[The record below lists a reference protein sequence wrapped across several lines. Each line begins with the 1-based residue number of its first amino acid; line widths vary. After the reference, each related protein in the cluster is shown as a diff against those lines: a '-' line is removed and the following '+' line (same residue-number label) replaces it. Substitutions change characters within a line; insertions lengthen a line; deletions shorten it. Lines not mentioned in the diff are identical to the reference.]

1 MLLKNR
7 NHSLVL
13 YYLFVIAVSILPF
26 IPILSSS
33 LLPHTH
39 DGLVHLPRMAAYY
52 KALQDGQIPV
62 RWAGDLN
69 FGYGLPLFN
78 FIYQFPYI
86 ISSLFLFLGFGLVF
100 SFKLTLLTSFLFSG
114 VFMFLFAKRFFNDTQ
129 KALLVT
135 VFYQFA
141 PFRLVELLIRGSL
154 GEVYTYTFLPFL
166 LYGLYS
172 FSQERKFKNFLI
184 AAVGGTLLILSHNAI
199 SLSFFAVSFLF
210 LLFFSKDIKSFFWSV
225 FSQISGLFL
234 AAFYW
239 IPAIFEH
246 KYTYG
251 DLFMKDLYKSYFP
264 PFLNFFIP
272 NITNDSRLQTG
283 GISVQFG
290 LFQVIAV
297 IIAIFLL
304 LRRRKNADSKKI
316 IFGLFL
322 VTLSLFFMQPVS
334 IFMWQHMSLLRQFQF
349 PWRLLSVVVLGTSLL
364 SISYFS
370 IKQFNGKIIYRVLIV
385 IVILS
390 TIFYWKPNLG
400 YDKIDESYYWNFPLN
415 TTYFGETDVIWSAGP
430 AKKYPKQRV
439 EIIGGKGAVENFQK
453 NSYSQSFKLT
463 AQNEVQLVDHIQYFP
478 GWRVY
483 VDNKMVP
490 IEFQDPNWRGE
501 ITFRIPKGE
510 HNISVIFKESA
521 IRFVADSISAASVVL
536 LMVFPLVWKK
546 IRV

>member
-1 MLLKNR
+1 MLSKNR

-13 YYLFVIAVSILPF
+13 YYLLVIATSILPF
-26 IPILSSS
+26 IYILSSS

-52 KALQDGQIPV
+52 KALHDGQIPV

-86 ISSLFLFLGFGLVF
+86 ISSLFLFLGFGLVL

-114 VFMFLFAKRFFNDTQ
+114 IFMFLFAKRFFNDTQ
-129 KALLVT
+129 KAFLVT

-141 PFRLVELLIRGSL
+141 PFRMVELLIRGSL
-154 GEVYTYTFLPFL
+154 GEVYTYTFLPLF
-166 LYGLYS
+166 LYGLYA
-172 FSQERKFKNFLI
+172 FNQEKKFKNFLI
-184 AAVGGTLLILSHNAI
+184 ASLAGALLILSHNAI
-199 SLSFFAVSFLF
+199 SLTFFAVSFVF
-210 LLFFSKDIKSFFWSV
+210 LLFFSKDIKSFFLCV
-225 FSQISGLFL
+225 LSQITGLCL

-239 IPAIFEH
+239 IPAIVEH

-264 PFLNFFIP
+264 PFLHFFIP
-272 NITNDSRLQTG
+272 NFTNDSALQTG
-283 GISVQFG
+283 GISVGFG
-290 LFQVIAV
+290 LFHE
-297 IIAIFLL
+297 L
-304 LRRRKNADSKKI
+304 S
-316 IFGLFL
+316 LFL
-322 VTLSLFFMQPVS
+322 ALYLIFFKKNKTEKKVMYFCILLILISLFFMQPVS
-334 IFMWQHMSLLRQFQF
+334 VFVWQHVSLLRQFQF
-349 PWRLLSVVVLGTSLL
+349 PWRLLSVIVFATSLL
-364 SISYFS
+364 SICYLF
-370 IKQFNGKIIYRVLIV
+370 IKQFQGKIFFRILIA

-390 TIFYWKPNLG
+390 TIFYWKPSLG
-400 YDKIDESYYWNFPLN
+400 YDKVDESYYWNFPLN

-439 EIIGGKGAVENFQK
+439 EIIGGKGIVENFQK
-453 NSYSQSFKLT
+453 NSYSQNFKLT
-463 AQNEVQLVDHIQYFP
+463 GENEVQLVDHIQYFP

-483 VDNKMVP
+483 ADNKMVP

-510 HNISVIFKESA
+510 HNISVVFKESA
-521 IRFVADSISAASVVL
+521 VRLLADIVSAASVLLLLVL
-536 LMVFPLVWKK
+536 FLMRKK
-546 IRV
+546 IKI